1 MRRAATRARALL
13 NKTKTL
19 EQWLATADEDR
30 IAMVRKLFGDPEAFY
45 KKFISALA
53 DIASGRKRSV

>member
-1 MRRAATRARALL
+1 MRTAANRARALL

-19 EQWLATADEDR
+19 QQWLSTAGEDR

-45 KKFISALA
+45 KEFISALA
-53 DIASGRKRSV
+53 DIASGRK